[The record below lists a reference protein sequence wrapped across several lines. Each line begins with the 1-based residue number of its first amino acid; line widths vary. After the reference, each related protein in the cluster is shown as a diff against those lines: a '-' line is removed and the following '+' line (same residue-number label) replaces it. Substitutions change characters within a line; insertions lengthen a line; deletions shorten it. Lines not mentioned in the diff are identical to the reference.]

1 MQEKNAKIFGM
12 MDKDKC
18 NSSRRVSNVDSLIE
32 KLKLE
37 ISRESEDDFIT
48 TRRLTIQSTSNTHEV
63 NDEVKNDPPH
73 DIDKEITDLEN
84 LIKRLQAEIVDMT
97 ESASRPLKDYYPDVS
112 NEDVSDSK
120 TIKHVK
126 PTFHDEDELKKN
138 VDDAPKSSVDNH
150 YYPVILKDESTFE
163 AKLLANESSNT
174 ETVSEDSN
182 SKKDTMDDVRRNFSM
197 LWDDV
202 PQPGDG
208 DLHIN
213 EEPVPDSNGVPTNE
227 LNDSTVDI
235 SLNTYGEQTENNV
248 VEHSDD
254 ENIIKNPKEYPEPVS
269 KKQSKRS
276 INIQKFEHDTNK
288 SDLPGND
295 EQLGMF
301 DIRDNVVSDVPVND
315 VNEIYSESSEVNF
328 PTRMFDDNSESL
340 SGNIIKNSFGKTSIF
355 SATLPVIAAADVPK
369 TSSPTGSAK
378 ESKRKKRHKSDSH
391 TEVVEKEVGVVHKSD
406 STVHVQEV
414 KDSVNTE
421 ASAHK
426 VVINEAPKPESKK
439 ITSESTPKSSTRDL
453 FRKIRKIV
461 SRDSARSSHRQ
472 LPIENPKN
480 SKTPQTTEDERKNKE
495 ESPAQSSRTD
505 EHQMPGVVN
514 STTLPGTDKKSKD
527 LIKHVSNMSPNIS
540 KEDLITVHDP
550 SKSVAETDRP
560 NVIENVIETNTVVT
574 EEPKSS
580 VITKTETEQVVTAD
594 KSSPVNPISPL
605 IPSTHS
611 SIPPSFS
618 KELTEDLKQQVTKVE
633 TAVVEDKTATK
644 DLAKETSEVDE
655 DVFSDSEDHQDD
667 NDEFQDL
674 PQEDDEDDNED
685 DDDDDEEEE
694 DEKEKNPYDVD

>member
-1 MQEKNAKIFGM
+1 M

-182 SKKDTMDDVRRNFSM
+182 SKKDTMDDVRKNFSM

-235 SLNTYGEQTENNV
+235 SLNTYGEQIENNV

-295 EQLGMF
+295 EQLG
-301 DIRDNVVSDVPVND
+301 
-315 VNEIYSESSEVNF
+315 
-328 PTRMFDDNSESL
+328 
-340 SGNIIKNSFGKTSIF
+340 
-355 SATLPVIAAADVPK
+355 
-369 TSSPTGSAK
+369 SAK
-378 ESKRKKRHKSDSH
+378 ESKKKKRHKSDSH

-480 SKTPQTTEDERKNKE
+480 SKAPQTTEDERKNKE

-618 KELTEDLKQQVTKVE
+618 KELTEDIKQQVMKVE

-644 DLAKETSEVDE
+644 DSAKETSEVEE